1 MSRRISVVAAG
12 VAGWLWLSGCQKEE
26 ASAPPVAAAPEQR
39 EGTSAQRPIDTTPA
53 APGQDAGTAEEPAA
67 AAVGAGTI
75 QGVVK
80 LLGEPPQRAVLK
92 RASDPACR
100 KGGADRDESV
110 LVKDGLLRNVVVR
123 VTRVPEGA
131 QKPAPSEPVVIDQV
145 GCTYTPRVQAAVLGQ
160 PIQVLNSDRTLH
172 NVHAYEGKST
182 LFNRAQP
189 AGAPPIKAEA
199 KNGIIKLKCDVHPW
213 MTAYVVVTPH
223 GFVDLTGED
232 GQFEIGGLPPG
243 DYTLEAW
250 HERFGVKSIPISVKT
265 DGPAKAEFTF
275 AVTDRP

>member
-1 MSRRISVVAAG
+1 MSGRIVAVVVMGLVG
-12 VAGWLWLSGCQKEE
+12 VAGCQKEE
-26 ASAPPVAAAPEQR
+26 APPPPVAAAPAQR
-39 EGTSAQRPIDTTPA
+39 EGTSAQRPIETTPEPSA
-53 APGQDAGTAEEPAA
+53 DAGAAA

-80 LLGEPPQRAVLK
+80 LLGTPPEMPVLK

-100 KGGADRDESV
+100 KGGAERDESV
-110 LVKDGLLRNVVVR
+110 LVNDGLLRNVVVR
-123 VTRVPEGA
+123 VTAVPDA
-131 QKPAPSEPVVIDQV
+131 AKRPAPTEPVVVDQV

-213 MTAYVVVTPH
+213 MTAYIVTTPH
-223 GFVDLTGED
+223 GFFDLTGED
-232 GQFEIGGLPPG
+232 GAFEISGLPPG

-250 HERFGVKSIPISVKT
+250 HERYGTKSIPISVKA

-275 AVTDRP
+275 AATERG